1 MAKFMAKVVW
11 TRTILKMSSVFI
23 RSYPCSSVFQR
34 FTVQKNAFAA
44 SSGSVMP
51 VIFAFCSRCQK

>member
-1 MAKFMAKVVW
+1 MVKFTAKDVW
-11 TRTILKMSSVFI
+11 TRTVFKLSSVFI

-34 FTVQKNAFAA
+34 FSAQKNAFAA

-51 VIFAFCSRCQK
+51 VTCAFCSRCQK